1 MKRTGTMRF
10 GFAGLLA
17 IALIVLMA
25 GPVAAQSGVFN
36 EREIRGYDYTGP
48 YAQFGVSIGEINFD
62 VRGFDNDVAGG
73 FTLGGGYRVLPWLAV
88 DGNFSYLAG
97 EAEFNPSGRDFDV
110 EAWGFT
116 FGPKIYPL
124 GFAKVEAVP
133 HFIQP
138 YALIGIGGGEA
149 EIDDS
154 SVEEDYFLARF
165 ILGIDLWA
173 TDHFGVFVEG
183 GGFATSEDDIEGAGI
198 FTLGGQYRF

>member
-10 GFAGLLA
+10 EHAGLLA
-17 IALIVLMA
+17 VAFFLLAA

-36 EREIRGYDYTGP
+36 ERGIRGYDYTGP

-88 DGNFSYLAG
+88 DGNFTYLAG
-97 EAEFNPSGRDFDV
+97 EAEFSPSGRDFDV

-124 GFAKVEAVP
+124 GLAKVEAVP

-165 ILGIDLWA
+165 ILGIDVWA
-173 TDHFGVFVEG
+173 TDHFGLFVEG

-198 FTLGGQYRF
+198 FTLGGQFRF

>member
-1 MKRTGTMRF
+1 MKRTETTRF
-10 GFAGLLA
+10 GFVSLLA
-17 IALIVLMA
+17 AALILLIA
-25 GPVAAQSGVFN
+25 GPVAAQSGAFN

-73 FTLGGGYRVLPWLAV
+73 FTLGGGYRVLPWLAA
-88 DGNFSYLAG
+88 DANFSYLAG
-97 EAEFNPSGRDFDV
+97 EADARGSSGDLDV
-110 EAWGFT
+110 DAWGFT

-165 ILGIDLWA
+165 ILGVDVWA
-173 TDHFGVFVEG
+173 TDHFGLFVEG
-183 GGFATSEDDIEGAGI
+183 GGFATSEDDIEGAGL
-198 FTLGGQYRF
+198 FTVGGQYRF